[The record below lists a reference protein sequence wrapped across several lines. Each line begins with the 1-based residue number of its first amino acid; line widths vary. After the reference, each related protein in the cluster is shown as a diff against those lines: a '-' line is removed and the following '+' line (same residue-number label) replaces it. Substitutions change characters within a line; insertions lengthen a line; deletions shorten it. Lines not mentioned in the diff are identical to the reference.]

1 MNDLA
6 TITPKVRV
14 TPLGLEITAELSFE
28 EWSALAPAIGEVA
41 RSLAFVVGDWLAY
54 GERFAAQRPL
64 PGFQEMPTK
73 VESGRYDEALLRT
86 GLDRGTLQNYAYV
99 SRNVPSSLRN
109 EGLSWEHHKAVA
121 RLDADA
127 QRHWLGLALA
137 ENETGRR
144 MSSRRLRRS
153 IEAGRVLTVEELQ
166 SDPADTGVL
175 NHIPF
180 VNRLVGWWARMR
192 EADWLK
198 NAGPEKRAALKRDL
212 RPIVEIYEQL

>member
-6 TITPKVRV
+6 SITTKVRI
-14 TPLGLEITAELSFE
+14 TPLGLEIADELNFD
-28 EWSALAPAIGEVA
+28 EWSSLAPAIGEIA

-64 PGFQEMPTK
+64 PGFEEMPAK
-73 VESGRYDEALLRT
+73 VDPARYDQALLKT

-99 SRNVPSSLRN
+99 SRCVPRSLRN
-109 EGLSWEHHKAVA
+109 ERLSWEHHKAIA
-121 RLDADA
+121 RLDTDA
-127 QRHWLGLALA
+127 QRHWIEVAIT
-137 ENETGRR
+137 ETGAGRR

-153 IEAGRVLTVEELQ
+153 IDAGRIVTVEELKP
-166 SDPADTGVL
+166 DPADKGIL

-212 RPIVEIYEQL
+212 QPIVEIYEQL